1 LYALGKI
8 LLCCKDGLIINRKE
22 RRIEVKQNEKKEPYV
37 SVLMDL
43 VPFSTDDVIRTSGLI
58 GTGSETNEDNLPS
71 DSWTPPEF

>member
-1 LYALGKI
+1 M
-8 LLCCKDGLIINRKE
+8 RK
-22 RRIEVKQNEKKEPYV
+22 NEKKEPYV

-43 VPFSTDDVIRTSGLI
+43 VPFPTDDVIRTSGLI